1 MPDRPLIVLPSPAAA
16 SRGRPPGGGGSPH
29 LPSRARQGQRIGP
42 KFETLKAYFEQRAV
56 EFRASAAGQVPE
68 EVIVFETV
76 GSVAN
81 FLNAA
86 RLVPGLDF
94 LAEWDVEDIAPD
106 NDFYNEAREDSHL
119 SGRVFLVMTN
129 QQALQQLLSLWLAFQ
144 SGRTAARGL
153 SPFFDLFQHLRDVRR
168 WSPEDRLLETGVI
181 EYWKDAATTG
191 DDTIIPFEVELWFR
205 QTAQQRAASVD
216 RIRQIV
222 TRLRG
227 QVASVCELDAICYH
241 AAVVTMPASEVRRL
255 VNRQEVELL
264 GESAVMF
271 FRPSGQSVMPGLGE
285 PDLQAPVAAPPAGIP
300 SGEPT
305 VALLDGLPL
314 ENHARLV
321 GRLRVDDP
329 DGYASAYS
337 ASEREHGTTMAS
349 IIVHGDLNAPRAAL
363 PRPLYQRPILRPDPQ
378 LWNSARN
385 ERVPHGINPLDLTH
399 RAVRRL
405 FETDG
410 ATPPVAPSVRVINF
424 SIGDPLQQFHSAV
437 SAWGRL
443 LDWLAAKYNVLFCV
457 SAGNHAGA
465 LKLDVPHADFA
476 ALTPQD
482 REAQVLK
489 ALERDL
495 RLRRILAPA
504 DSINAVT
511 VGAWHHDFGAVL
523 NLPHR
528 LNPLVAEP
536 LPSPVSGLGC
546 GFRNSTKPDILLPGG
561 RQFYSERLGNSHA
574 NATLDIAPAT
584 VAPGILAA
592 APSTAPGQVDR
603 EKHTRGTS
611 NATALAT
618 RSAAFLYEQLVSLR
632 AEPGGD
638 RLTDEFAAVLL
649 KAMLIHTAAWGAAY
663 DHLRGVLKPA
673 AMREDKFKRIAA
685 RFLGFGFVEPVES
698 LVGADHRA
706 TMLGCGTLA
715 SDGAHEYRI
724 PLPPSLSGVR
734 GLRRIVVTLAWL
746 SPIHPR
752 HRNYRGA
759 ALWFDIENQK
769 LATKRE
775 DAEWRSARNGT
786 VQHEIFE
793 GERAAAFAEDATMV
807 IRVNCRAD
815 ATALEGTIRYG
826 LVVSIEVAEELRV
839 PVYEEIAARIHPPV
853 AVGTPVP

>member
-1 MPDRPLIVLPSPAAA
+1 MPDRPLIVLPSPATA
-16 SRGRPPGGGGSPH
+16 SRGQLPGGGGSSH
-29 LPSRARQGQRIGP
+29 VPSRSRQGQRIGP
-42 KFETLKAYFEQRAV
+42 KFDTLRVYFEQRTA
-56 EFRASAAGQVPE
+56 ELRSSAAGQIPE

-76 GSVAN
+76 DSVAN

-106 NDFYNEAREDSHL
+106 DDFYNEARRDSHL
-119 SGRVFLVMTN
+119 TGRVFLVMTN
-129 QQALQQLLSLWLAFQ
+129 QQALQQLLRLWQGFQ
-144 SGRTAARGL
+144 SGRTAARGF
-153 SPFFDLFQHLRDVRR
+153 SPFYDLFHHLRDVRR
-168 WSPEDRLLETGVI
+168 WSPEDRLLETGVV
-181 EYWKDAATTG
+181 EYWKDAAEAR
-191 DDTIIPFEVELWFR
+191 DDAIVPFEIELWFR
-205 QTAQQRAASVD
+205 QTPQQRAASVD
-216 RIRQIV
+216 RIRRIV
-222 TRLRG
+222 ARLRG
-227 QVASVCELDAICYH
+227 QLASVCELDAICYH
-241 AAVVTMPASEVRRL
+241 AAVVTLPASEIRRL
-255 VNRQEVELL
+255 VSRQEVELL
-264 GESAVMF
+264 GDSAVMC
-271 FRPSGQSVMPGLGE
+271 FRPSGQSVIPGHGQ
-285 PDLQAPVAAPPAGIP
+285 PDLQPPVAAPSTGTP
-300 SGEPT
+300 SGNPT
-305 VALLDGLPL
+305 VALFDGLPL

-329 DGYASAYS
+329 DGYASSYTAG
-337 ASEREHGTTMAS
+337 EREHGTTMAS
-349 IIVHGDLNAPRAAL
+349 IILHGDLNAPRSAL

-378 LWNSARN
+378 AWNSARN
-385 ERVPHGINPLDLTH
+385 ERIPFGVNPLDLTH

-405 FETDG
+405 FEPDG
-410 ATPPVAPSVRVINF
+410 AEPPAAPTVRIINF

-443 LDWLAAKYNVLFCV
+443 LDWLAVKYNVLFCV
-457 SAGNHAGA
+457 SAGNHPDA
-465 LKLDVPHADFA
+465 LVLDIPRA
-476 ALTPQD
+476 AFTALSPQA
-482 REAQVLK
+482 REAEVLK
-489 ALERDL
+489 VLQRDL

-523 NLPHR
+523 NLPYR
-528 LNPLVAEP
+528 LNSLVAEP
-536 LPSPVSGLGC
+536 LPSPISGLGC
-546 GFRNSTKPDILLPGG
+546 GFRNSTKPDILVPGG

-574 NATLDIAPAT
+574 NATLEVARAT

-592 APSTAPGQVDR
+592 SPSAIPGQTDK

-618 RSAAFLYEQLVSLR
+618 RSAALLYEQLVGLR

-638 RLTDEFAAVLL
+638 SLTDEYSAVLL

-673 AMREDKFKRIAA
+673 VMREDKFKRIAA
-685 RFLGFGFVEPVES
+685 RFLGFGFVEPLES

-706 TMLGCGTLA
+706 TMLGCGALA
-715 SDGAHEYRI
+715 DDSAHVYRI

-734 GLRRIVVTLAWL
+734 GLRRIVVTLTWL

-759 ALWFDIENQK
+759 ALWFDIEKEK
-769 LATKRE
+769 LATNRE

-793 GERAAAFAEDATMV
+793 GERAAAFAEDETMV

-815 ATALEGTIRYG
+815 ANSFEGAIRYG

-839 PVYEEIAARIHPPV
+839 PVYEEIAVRIRPSVPV
-853 AVGTPVP
+853 GVPAT

>member
-16 SRGRPPGGGGSPH
+16 SRGRPLGGGGSPH
-29 LPSRARQGQRIGP
+29 LPSRARQGERLGLR
-42 KFETLKAYFEQRAV
+42 FETLKAYFEQRAV
-56 EFRASAAGQVPE
+56 ELRVSAAGQIPE

-106 NDFYNEAREDSHL
+106 DDFYNEAREDSQL

-129 QQALQQLLSLWLAFQ
+129 QQALQQLLSLWQAFQ

-153 SPFFDLFQHLRDVRR
+153 SPFFDLFRHLRDVRR
-168 WSPEDRLLETGVI
+168 WSPEDRLLETGVV
-181 EYWKDAATTG
+181 EYWKDAADSG
-191 DDTIIPFEVELWFR
+191 DQAVIPFEVELWFR

-216 RIRQIV
+216 RIRRIV

-241 AAVVTMPASEVRRL
+241 AAVVTLPASEIRRL

-271 FRPSGQSVMPGLGE
+271 FRPSGQSVMPGYSQ
-285 PDLQAPVAAPPAGIP
+285 PDLQSPAAAPPTAPPTGA
-300 SGEPT
+300 PT

-314 ENHARLV
+314 ENHVRLI

-329 DGYASAYS
+329 DGYASAYT
-337 ASEREHGTTMAS
+337 ASLREHGTTMAS
-349 IIVHGDLNAPRAAL
+349 IILHGDLNAPRVPL

-378 LWNSARN
+378 PWNSARD
-385 ERVPHGINPLDLTH
+385 ERIPYGVNPLDLTH
-399 RAVRRL
+399 RAIRRL
-405 FETDG
+405 FEPEG

-443 LDWLAAKYNVLFCV
+443 LDWLAAKYNVLICV
-457 SAGNHAGA
+457 SAGNHTGA
-465 LKLDVPHADFA
+465 LELDVSRAAFA
-476 ALTPQD
+476 GLSPQA
-482 REAQVLK
+482 REAETLKVLQ
-489 ALERDL
+489 RDL

-511 VGAWHHDFGAVL
+511 VGAWHHDFGAVMS
-523 NLPHR
+523 LPYR
-528 LNPLVAEP
+528 LNPFLTEP

-561 RQFYSERLGNSHA
+561 RQFYSERLGSGHTK
-574 NATLDIAPAT
+574 ATLEIAPAT

-592 APSTAPGQVDR
+592 SASAVPGQADR
-603 EKHTRGTS
+603 EKHIRGTS

-618 RSAAFLYEQLVSLR
+618 RSAAFLYEQLVTLR
-632 AEPGGD
+632 AEPGGE
-638 RLTDEFAAVLL
+638 RLTDEFTAVLL
-649 KAMLIHTAAWGAAY
+649 KAMLIHTAAWGSAY
-663 DHLRGVLKPA
+663 DYLKDVLKPV
-673 AMREDKFKRIAA
+673 AMREDKFRRIAA
-685 RFLGFGFVEPVES
+685 RFLGFGFVEPIES

-715 SDGAHEYRI
+715 SDAAHEYRV
-724 PLPPSLSGVR
+724 PLPQSLSGVR
-734 GLRRIVVTLAWL
+734 GLRRVIVTLAWL
-746 SPIHPR
+746 SPIYPR

-759 ALWFDIENQK
+759 ALWFDIENEK

-793 GERAAAFAEDATMV
+793 GERAAAFAEDETML

-815 ATALEGTIRYG
+815 ASPLEGAIRYG
-826 LVVSIEVAEELRV
+826 LVVSVEVAEELRV
-839 PVYEEIAARIHPPV
+839 PVYEEIATRIRPTV
-853 AVGTPVP
+853 AVGTTVN

>member
-16 SRGRPPGGGGSPH
+16 SRGRLPGGGGSPH

-42 KFETLKAYFEQRAV
+42 KFETLRAYFEQRTV
-56 EFRASAAGQVPE
+56 GFRASAAGQVPE

-76 GSVAN
+76 GSIAN

-106 NDFYNEAREDSHL
+106 DDFYDEKRASSHL
-119 SGRVFLVMTN
+119 AGRVFLVMTN
-129 QQALQQLLSLWLAFQ
+129 QQALQQLLSLWQGFQ
-144 SGRTAARGL
+144 SGRRAGHGL
-153 SPFFDLFQHLRDVRR
+153 APFFDLFQHLRDVRR

-181 EYWKDAATTG
+181 KYWKDAAESG
-191 DDTIIPFEVELWFR
+191 DDTVIPFEVELWFR

-216 RIRQIV
+216 RIRRIV

-241 AAVVTMPASEVRRL
+241 AAVVTLPASEVRRL

-264 GESAVMF
+264 GDSAVMF
-271 FRPSGQSVMPGLGE
+271 FRPSGQSVMPGHGQ
-285 PDLQAPVAAPPAGIP
+285 PDLQSPVTALPTGTPIGD
-300 SGEPT
+300 PT

-329 DGYASAYS
+329 DGYASAYT
-337 ASEREHGTTMAS
+337 ASGREHGTTMAS
-349 IIVHGDLNAPRAAL
+349 IILHGDLNAPRATL
-363 PRPLYQRPILRPDPQ
+363 PRPLYLRPILRPDPQ
-378 LWNSARN
+378 PWDSRRD
-385 ERVPHGINPLDLTH
+385 ERMPHGVNPLDLTH

-405 FETDG
+405 FEPNGT
-410 ATPPVAPSVRVINF
+410 TPPVAPTVRVINF

-443 LDWLAAKYNVLFCV
+443 LDWLSAKYNVLFCV
-457 SAGNHAGA
+457 SAGNHTGA
-465 LKLDVPHADFA
+465 LELSVPRAGFS
-476 ALTPQD
+476 ALSPQA
-482 REAQVLK
+482 REAEVLK
-489 ALERDL
+489 ALQRDL

-528 LNPLVAEP
+528 LNPLLTEP

-561 RQFYSERLGNSHA
+561 RQFYWELLGTAHT
-574 NATLDIAPAT
+574 NATLEIRKNIL
-584 VAPGILAA
+584 APGILVAS
-592 APSTAPGQVDR
+592 PSPIQGQTDR
-603 EKHTRGTS
+603 EMHTRGTS

-618 RSAAFLYEQLVSLR
+618 RSAAFLYEQLVTLR

-649 KAMLIHTAAWGAAY
+649 KAMLIHSAAWGAAY
-663 DHLRGVLKPA
+663 DHLKGVLKPA
-673 AMREDKFKRIAA
+673 TMREDKFKRTAA
-685 RFLGFGFVEPVES
+685 RFLGFGFVEPIES

-715 SDGAHEYRI
+715 SDAAHEYRI
-724 PLPPSLSGVR
+724 PLPPSLSGKL
-734 GLRRIVVTLAWL
+734 GLRRVVVTLAWL

-759 ALWFDIENQK
+759 ALWFDIEKEK
-769 LATKRE
+769 LRTERNGVEYRTAK
-775 DAEWRSARNGT
+775 NGT

-793 GERAAAFAEDATMV
+793 GERAAAFAEDETMV

-815 ATALEGTIRYG
+815 ASSLEGTIRYG
-826 LVVSIEVAEELRV
+826 LVVSVEVAEELRV
-839 PVYEEIAARIHPPV
+839 PVYEEIAARIRPPV
-853 AVGTPVP
+853 AVGTPAT

>member
-1 MPDRPLIVLPSPAAA
+1 MPDRPLIVLPSPVPA
-16 SRGRPPGGGGSPH
+16 SRGRLPGGGGSPH
-29 LPSRARQGQRIGP
+29 LPSRSRQGQRLGP
-42 KFETLKAYFEQRAV
+42 KFETLRTYFEQRTIELRV
-56 EFRASAAGQVPE
+56 SAAGQIPE

-81 FLNAA
+81 FLYAA

-106 NDFYNEAREDSHL
+106 DDFFNEERADSHL
-119 SGRVFLVMTN
+119 TGRVFLVMTN
-129 QQALQQLLSLWLAFQ
+129 QQALQQLLSLWQGFQ
-144 SGRTAARGL
+144 SGRSAARGF

-181 EYWKDAATTG
+181 EYWKDASESG

-205 QTAQQRAASVD
+205 QTAQQRTASVD
-216 RIRQIV
+216 RIRRIV
-222 TRLRG
+222 SRLRG

-241 AAVVTMPASEVRRL
+241 AAVVTLPASEIRRL

-271 FRPSGQSVMPGLGE
+271 FRPSGQSVMPGYGQS
-285 PDLQAPVAAPPAGIP
+285 DLQSPVAPPPTGTPA
-300 SGEPT
+300 GEPT
-305 VALLDGLPL
+305 VALFDGLPL
-314 ENHARLV
+314 ENHTRLA

-329 DGYASAYS
+329 DGYASSYTAG
-337 ASEREHGTTMAS
+337 EREHGTTMAS
-349 IIVHGDLNAPRAAL
+349 IILHGDLNAPRSAL
-363 PRPLYQRPILRPDPQ
+363 ARPLYERPILRPDPQ
-378 LWNSARN
+378 PWNSARH
-385 ERVPHGINPLDLTH
+385 ERIPYAINPLDLTH

-405 FETDG
+405 FEQDG
-410 ATPPVAPSVRVINF
+410 ATPPAAPSVRIINF

-457 SAGNHAGA
+457 SAGNHVGA
-465 LKLDVPHADFA
+465 LELEVPRAAFA
-476 ALTPQD
+476 ALSFQG
-482 REAQVLK
+482 REAEVLK
-489 ALERDL
+489 VLQRDL

-511 VGAWHHDFGAVL
+511 VGAWHHDFGPVV
-523 NLPHR
+523 NRPHR
-528 LNPLVAEP
+528 LNPLLTEP

-546 GFRNSTKPDILLPGG
+546 GFRNSTKPDILLSGG
-561 RQFYSERLGNSHA
+561 RQFYSERLGNIHT
-574 NATLDIAPAT
+574 NATLDIAHAT

-592 APSTAPGQVDR
+592 SPSSVPGQMDK

-618 RSAAFLYEQLVSLR
+618 RSAAFLYEQLVTLR
-632 AEPGGD
+632 TEPGGD
-638 RLTDEFAAVLL
+638 RLTDDFAAVLL

-685 RFLGFGFVEPVES
+685 RFLGFGFVEPIES

-706 TMLGCGTLA
+706 TMLGCGALA
-715 SDGAHEYRI
+715 SDAAHEYRI

-734 GLRRIVVTLAWL
+734 GLRRVVVTLAWL

-759 ALWFDIENQK
+759 ALWFDIENEK

-793 GERAAAFAEDATMV
+793 GERAAAFAEDETMV
-807 IRVNCRAD
+807 IRVNCRSDSSSLA
-815 ATALEGTIRYG
+815 GTVRYG

-839 PVYEEIAARIHPPV
+839 PVYEEV
-853 AVGTPVP
+853 AVRIRPTVTIGSPVT